1 MISIYKKYKRW
12 RMNVFIERLKKD
24 IVRYDAMMLNAGYSR
39 HERHRIR
46 NYLLRKLT
54 PVIPKRYDKPIKVR

>member
-1 MISIYKKYKRW
+1 MTILRSIYRKFMHW
-12 RMNVFIERLKKD
+12 RMNRFLSRLKRD
-24 IVRYDAMMLNAGYSR
+24 IVRYDAMMVNAGFSR

-54 PVIPKRYDKPIKVR
+54 PQLPNRYLKER